1 MEQKLTRLR
10 LLGFGLEDTKEDNDE
25 IYIVGRAVVNVNH
38 QEEQLYNPSASLL
51 DLKPYSEIEC
61 VSIQN
66 FENFDF
72 SENAVD
78 DFRAA
83 EQTGYLHWEECTVAG
98 CFNDQPQVKAVPF
111 STLFL
116 HNQNN
121 TNFGTVF
128 EDNLLDTQN
137 RRCYQC
143 GRRTMREVRMI
154 VNGGYLIVSL
164 NRPNDVNFE
173 NFPVDEIV
181 SMYEATWRLEGF
193 ARYEGNERE
202 GHYWSYVREADGTFF
217 TNFGLTSC
225 QIVSIRAIKFESF
238 GRQRHWFFGGNRGS
252 RWIS

>member
-1 MEQKLTRLR
+1 M
-10 LLGFGLEDTKEDNDE
+10 
-25 IYIVGRAVVNVNH
+25 V
-38 QEEQLYNPSASLL
+38 QLYNPSASIL
-51 DLKPYSEIEC
+51 DLKPSSTAIKPWR
-61 VSIQN
+61 
-66 FENFDF
+66 
-72 SENAVD
+72 AVD

-98 CFNDQPQVKAVPF
+98 CFNGQPQVKAVPF

-143 GRRTMREVRMI
+143 GRRTMREVRI

-164 NRPNDVNFE
+164 NRPNDVNFD

-202 GHYWSYVREADGTFF
+202 KAIIGVTQFCVPHRIQEKCRNAPNGAHRNHSCIGRCPAKTDGRRAKDESTENRELKAERDHLV
-217 TNFGLTSC
+217 N
-225 QIVSIRAIKFESF
+225 QINARDEYEFDQPI
-238 GRQRHWFFGGNRGS
+238 GRPEH
-252 RWIS
+252 